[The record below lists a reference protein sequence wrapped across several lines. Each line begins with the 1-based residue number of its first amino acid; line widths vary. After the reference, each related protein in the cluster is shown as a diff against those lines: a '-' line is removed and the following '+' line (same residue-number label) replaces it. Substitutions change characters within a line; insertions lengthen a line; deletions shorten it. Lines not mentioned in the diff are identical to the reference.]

1 MSVSTNM
8 EGFLKSIS
16 DKISEIYDLDLAE
29 EFTDIYEDLVT
40 RVKGSSK
47 RYWNLVKTLATIEK
61 ERDELR
67 KELEEERRLRLQA
80 EYDKEYYA
88 MRLMEH
94 MD

>member
-1 MSVSTNM
+1 M
-8 EGFLKSIS
+8 EELLRNIS

-29 EFTDIYEDLVT
+29 EFTDIYGDLVS
-40 RVKGSSK
+40 RVKATSK
-47 RYWNLVKTLATIEK
+47 RYWSLVKTPATIEK

-88 MRLMEH
+88 TPLMEH

>member
-1 MSVSTNM
+1 M

-16 DKISEIYDLDLAE
+16 DKISEIYDLDHAE
-29 EFTDIYEDLVT
+29 EFTDIYMELVK

-47 RYWNLVKTLATIEK
+47 RYWSLVKTLAMIEK